1 MKSKNVKMVLPYI
14 LAMANNGDLFKCTHS
29 YTEGPQRRVKTKY
42 DYEQIES
49 AKRKRAIRATKRL
62 KFMEAQ

>member
-1 MKSKNVKMVLPYI
+1 MKSKNVKMVLPYL

-29 YTEGPQRRVKTKY
+29 HREEPQPKIKTKY

-62 KFMEAQ
+62 KFMEEQ